1 MAIICYDLGVSIVNL
16 SSSLMFMLMI
26 YLFLQS
32 MRYKNEQRK
41 WGLKNLKSVWFYISQ
56 QETLEKPSEPHDKV
70 QWGERRQGNQPSVER
85 RAQDVTPRGH

>member
-1 MAIICYDLGVSIVNL
+1 MAIVCCDLSVPIVKF
-16 SSSLMFMLMI
+16 SSSLMLMI
-26 YLFLQS
+26 FLLLQS
-32 MRYKNEQRK
+32 KRFKNEQLK